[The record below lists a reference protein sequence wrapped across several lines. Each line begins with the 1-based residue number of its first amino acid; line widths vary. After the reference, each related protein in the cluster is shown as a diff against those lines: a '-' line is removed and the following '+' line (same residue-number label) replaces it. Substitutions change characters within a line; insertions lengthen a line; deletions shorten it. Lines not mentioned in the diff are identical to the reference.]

1 MNLRIGSTVINCSD
15 LESMTAFWSQAL
27 GLTPSSREPEDDF
40 RVLRGARVNLS
51 LQVAK
56 TRVTARDQMHLD
68 LYTDDQSGEVA
79 RLQKLGATYV
89 RGSDPDEDYV
99 VMRDPEGNEFCV
111 CEITPQLAPYVA
123 VVGPSETSL
132 ASLPEAA
139 ELLTTTAFD
148 AGRLLAQR
156 GAVVVCGGGTGVM
169 AAVADGV
176 ASAGG
181 TSVGI
186 LPGDDRSQAHRSL
199 TVAIPTGLGELRNG
213 LIVRSADAVLAIGGS
228 WGTLSEIALAMRT
241 NLPVVSLAGWTLPW
255 PGLIHHEHVPDAVDE
270 LLTRCS

>member
-15 LESMTAFWSQAL
+15 LESMTTFWSQAL

-56 TRVTARDQMHLD
+56 TPVTARDQMHLD
-68 LYTDDQSGEVA
+68 LYTEDQSGEVA
-79 RLQKLGATYV
+79 RLEKLGATYV
-89 RGSDPDEDYV
+89 RDSDPDEDYV
-99 VMRDPEGNEFCV
+99 VMQDPEGNEFCV
-111 CEITPQLAPYVA
+111 CEFSPRPAPYVA
-123 VVGPSETSL
+123 VVGPSEASL

-139 ELLTTTAFD
+139 ELLTTAFD

-156 GAVVVCGGGTGVM
+156 NVVVVCGGGTGVM

-181 TSVGI
+181 TCLGI
-186 LPGDDRSQAHRSL
+186 LPGEDRSQAHRSL
-199 TVAIPTGLGELRNG
+199 NVAIPTGLGELRNG
-213 LIVRSADAVLAIGGS
+213 LIVRSADGVLAIGGS

-255 PGLIHHEHVPDAVDE
+255 PGVIHHEQVPDAVDE
-270 LLTRCS
+270 LLARCS